1 MADYQLVTDATCDMN
16 LDILDR
22 YHIRVIPMEVTM
34 DDGRSF
40 LHYPD
45 FRNFSAKDFYREL
58 DKGNYS
64 KSSQVTPQQFVEYFT
79 PILASGSDILYVC
92 FSSGLSGTYQS
103 ALLARGELLE
113 RFPEREI
120 KIIDSLCAC
129 TGEGVLAVQSGVNKY
144 ELGMDLSSN
153 AAWLEEHKLR
163 IAHFFTVGDLL
174 LLHKGGRVG
183 AATAVVGT
191 MLSIKPML
199 IVDEAG
205 KLAVTDKVRGRKA
218 SIQKLLD
225 MTMETIQSPE
235 EQTVYIGHADC
246 MDDAMYLKKLV
257 EEKLPCKEV
266 VITGIGPVVGTHTGP
281 SHLCLISCGSGR
293 RP

>member
-1 MADYQLVTDATCDMN
+1 M
-16 LDILDR
+16 
-22 YHIRVIPMEVTM
+22 
-34 DDGRSF
+34 
-40 LHYPD
+40 
-45 FRNFSAKDFYREL
+45 
-58 DKGNYS
+58 
-64 KSSQVTPQQFVEYFT
+64 
-79 PILASGSDILYVC
+79 
-92 FSSGLSGTYQS
+92 
-103 ALLARGELLE
+103 E